1 MFTNTYFWYYV
12 MHHIANSQSIYTIM
26 WYRLQMQC
34 SFCIRVWKEIGN
46 KKEKDDIKNVKQETI
61 KSWSLRYCCVVN
73 I

>member
-46 KKEKDDIKNVKQETI
+46 KKEKDDIKMWNKKQSKVDLWDTA
-61 KSWSLRYCCVVN
+61 V
-73 I
+73 